1 MAVAAGSGTVVPAC
15 GVGESLD
22 TTRMTKKKSCVSFF
36 STCSENFKVK
46 ETSLKSF
53 SSSPCRRTPA
63 AGGRE
68 RGSGVGW
75 SAVRE
80 QGGWQ
85 EGSGD
90 WRPETG
96 VLPAAPHRSL
106 SSVTAAGENIP
117 SYNEHMRL
125 HDVIY

>member
-22 TTRMTKKKSCVSFF
+22 TTRMTEIVHFIF
-36 STCSENFKVK
+36 STCSENFEGGK
-46 ETSLKSF
+46 TSLKCF
-53 SSSPCRRTPA
+53 SSSPRRRTPA
-63 AGGRE
+63 AAGRE

-90 WRPETG
+90 WRPATG

-106 SSVTAAGENIP
+106 SSATAAGVDTP
-117 SYNEHMRL
+117 PPNEHIRL
-125 HDVIY
+125 HGVIE